1 MNYKGGHGAPSARQG
16 RSADAFLLNIS
27 LHDDVFLKDIESE
40 PVQLVK
46 K

>member
-1 MNYKGGHGAPSARQG
+1 MVHHQRAKGEVL
-16 RSADAFLLNIS
+16 SADAFLLNIS